1 MQRKKLRVQAH
12 TLKSVVTLDQ
22 SGFSETVLAE
32 LKIALDQHELIKVR
46 IRNDDRDMRKQI
58 SEQIVLQ
65 TQATLIQCIGQIGDL
80 LSPQ

>member
-46 IRNDDRDMRKQI
+46 IRNDDRDLRKQI

-65 TQATLIQCIGQIGDL
+65 TQATLIQCISQIGDL